1 MPDLRRDGG
10 IVIAAQMQR
19 GLLAAA
25 TASILSGLVC
35 GWFGCSRFIRVDR
48 CLDHGCVFDYTSSDC
63 LCGAGAPERLPV
75 PEHAIAM
82 ELGSM
87 AAGALLI
94 LSGVGLARLVRR
106 RASEQ

>member
-1 MPDLRRDGG
+1 MRDLRRNGG
-10 IVIAAQMQR
+10 IVIAAKVPMA
-19 GLLAAA
+19 LLASA
-25 TASILSGLVC
+25 TASILAGLVS

-75 PEHAIAM
+75 PEHAIAT
-82 ELGSM
+82 EVGSM

-94 LSGVGLARLVRR
+94 LGGIGLGRFVRR